1 MFCGW
6 NRPEKAV
13 QRIDVFVRDL
23 AQRPERHGAIDG
35 AAIGPLAA
43 SENCRQRLRIR
54 VARHYAIQSLRE
66 VCRGW
71 PRRRGAGN
79 RAARKEFVVTALARG
94 SDIGAMGDLVVAGE
108 GLRRR

>member
-43 SENCRQRLRIR
+43 SEHCRQRLRIR
-54 VARHYAIQSLRE
+54 VARHYAIQSRRE
-66 VCRGW
+66 D
-71 PRRRGAGN
+71 PATTKIAEDN
-79 RAARKEFVVTALARG
+79 AAD
-94 SDIGAMGDLVVAGE
+94 DIQ
-108 GLRRR
+108 